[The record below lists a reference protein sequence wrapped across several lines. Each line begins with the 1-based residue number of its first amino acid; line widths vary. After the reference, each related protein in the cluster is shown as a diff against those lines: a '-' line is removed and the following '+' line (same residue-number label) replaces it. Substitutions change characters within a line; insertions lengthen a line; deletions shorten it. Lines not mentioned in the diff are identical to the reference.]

1 MLLVLFAGPLAE
13 TADAARPARMSRA
26 DLDADYRLAA
36 AHQQRDRGQLDEALA
51 AVLQILEERPD
62 DFEAHRFYME
72 LAATSRR
79 NGGLVEAE
87 YGYMLAQ
94 SEGGSS
100 ASLLYATAMLT
111 SELTSAAPLRASRAR
126 EIERRLSAAEADTR
140 IAHLSYLVG
149 VDLGKLKRSLAMV
162 KERLALAVALAP
174 ANPSVRVEQIQL
186 YALENNLDAAAQAC
200 LALIDASPWRAEGCT
215 AVMRGSG
222 GAELPS
228 DSLQEQIQKRLRAI
242 EKRYATDSVVLQA
255 LASLYREVGD
265 RKAARTLRARLAELA
280 EDWRPVLRR
289 NPYLPPLPG
298 GELSEEELAALEQ
311 LRNLSERSDD
321 DPWELVK
328 ALTAL
333 DSTMQASPRI
343 RAMYLRQKAY
353 ALRDPEVLDRDGSR
367 SAVREAMQA
376 LPRDPHIMNE
386 WAYMSALDKV
396 DLVAAL
402 ETIDEALELLLGE
415 DFRLLALDPGES
427 FDEWEGSRSESVGA
441 FVDTRGWL
449 LYQLGRHAEAERT
462 LELATLLSSDGTVQG
477 HLGRAR
483 YAVGNDD
490 GAFHNLLRALAL
502 GTEDT
507 EQVRDLASHL
517 YEERHVVPG
526 GLDLLVEE
534 TRRQLGVEAA
544 IEDELFELPP
554 SGSRE
559 GARGQP
565 SPPRRRGSR

>member
-1 MLLVLFAGPLAE
+1 
-13 TADAARPARMSRA
+13 MSRA
-26 DLDADYRLAA
+26 DLEADHRLAA

-51 AVLQILEERPD
+51 GVLQVIKERPE

-87 YGYMLAQ
+87 YGYMLSQ
-94 SEGGSS
+94 SEGGSL
-100 ASLLYATAMLT
+100 ASLLYAAAMLT
-111 SELTSAAPLRASRAR
+111 SELTSSAPLRASRVR
-126 EIERRLSAAEADTR
+126 EIERRLSAAEADTGT
-140 IAHLSYLVG
+140 AHFSYLVG
-149 VDLGKLKRSLAMV
+149 VDLGKLKRSLTMV

-174 ANPSVRVEQIQL
+174 AHPSVRIEQIQL
-186 YALENNLDAAAQAC
+186 FALENNLDAAAQVC
-200 LALIDASPWRAEGCT
+200 LDLIEASPWRAEGCT
-215 AVMRGSG
+215 AVMRGSSG
-222 GAELPS
+222 SELPG
-228 DSLQEQIQKRLRAI
+228 DELQEQIQNRLRAI
-242 EKRYATDSVVLQA
+242 EKRYAGDPVVLQA
-255 LASLYREVGD
+255 LASLYREVDD
-265 RKAARTLRARLAELA
+265 RKAARTLRARLEELA
-280 EDWRPVLRR
+280 EDWRPALRR

-298 GELSEEELAALEQ
+298 GELSAEELAALEQ
-311 LRNLSERSDD
+311 LRNLSERSGD

-328 ALTAL
+328 ALAAL
-333 DSTMQASPRI
+333 DSQMQASPRI

-353 ALRDPEVLDRDGSR
+353 ALRDPAVLDRDGSR
-367 SAVREAMQA
+367 GAVAEAMQT

-402 ETIDEALELLLGE
+402 EIIDEALELLLGE

-449 LYQLGRHAEAERT
+449 LYQLGRHEEAERT

-534 TRRQLGVEAA
+534 TRRQLGVDAA
-544 IEDELFELPP
+544 IEDDLLDLSP
-554 SGSRE
+554 SGNRE
-559 GARGQP
+559 GALRE
-565 SPPRRRGSR
+565 PPGEHRRGSR